1 MPPARRSPQPTVPW
15 EAWQESIVALT
26 AGGQLDEAALT
37 IERALDDGQ
46 DASELLALLRRVE
59 ASAPLGD
66 AGLRLK
72 VRLHGNVPRP
82 GDLLALVQELHAG
95 GVDAPYLHAYL
106 AWALAQHE
114 HFSEALDA
122 AGEALRGRADLTPR
136 ELALALRTQGFALNR
151 VSPDSDWAA
160 PFEEALAV
168 SEGWARGL
176 VLLDLAGLH
185 SRAGHE
191 GRALLVYADALGV
204 VVSAWHRALVL
215 NNMGL
220 VCLRSGRFAEAEEYF
235 TQVARLR
242 SGFRSRA
249 LSGLAA
255 ARRALGEWA
264 RAESLYLQAA
274 AVAGDDEDDL
284 RQARRGVGHT
294 QRLAGR
300 VMPALDTLRE
310 AARTTASDA
319 ASGQSWVNV
328 DLAAALVSLDGLDPV
343 SVEEALAHTGP
354 LDREDAERAVIVR
367 AELARRTGDAAQAVA
382 LLSPL
387 ERTTLWLREEA
398 HAFPQLFAL
407 LPTAARPEPLPRP
420 RQTHVHLKALGV
432 PAAQVNGRV
441 VRLGPLE
448 VVSLAAL
455 LLSGGTLTTDELTEV
470 IRDETPRNARQAA
483 KRVSVVVRQ
492 LRQALGWPGSVLSGR
507 GAYHLDPETRWTSDI
522 QTALALRQNITA
534 FLTGIHLPWATEQ
547 EQYLMQRDSDLLP

>member
-1 MPPARRSPQPTVPW
+1 M
-15 EAWQESIVALT
+15 ALT

-46 DASELLALLRRVE
+46 DAGELLALLRRAE
-59 ASAPLGD
+59 ASAPLGA
-66 AGLRLK
+66 AGLRVK
-72 VRLHGNVPRP
+72 VRLYGNVQRP
-82 GDLLALVQELHAG
+82 GDLLTLVRERQASGE
-95 GVDAPYLHAYL
+95 DAPYLHAYL

-114 HFSEALDA
+114 AFPEALDA
-122 AGEALRGRADLTPR
+122 AGAALRGRADLTPR
-136 ELALALRTQGFALNR
+136 ELALALRTRGFALNR
-151 VSPDSDWAA
+151 LHPDSDWAA

-191 GRALLVYADALGV
+191 SRALLVYAEALNH
-204 VVSAWHRALVL
+204 VVSARHRALVL

-220 VCLRSGRFAEAEEYF
+220 VCLRSARFAEAEDYF
-235 TQVARLR
+235 LQVARLR
-242 SGFRSRA
+242 SDFRSRA

-274 AVAGDDEDDL
+274 AAGADEDDL

-300 VMPALDTLRE
+300 VMQALDTLHE
-310 AARTTASDA
+310 AAHTTASDV

-328 DLAAALVSLDGLDPV
+328 DLAAALVSLDGLDTV
-343 SVEEALAHTGP
+343 SVQAALAHTGP

-382 LLSPL
+382 FLSPL

-407 LPTAARPEPLPRP
+407 LPSPARPEPLPRP
-420 RQTHVHLKALGV
+420 RQTHVRLRALGV
-432 PAAQVNGRV
+432 PAVQVNGRP
-441 VRLGPLE
+441 VRLGPLD
-448 VVSLAAL
+448 VVILAAL
-455 LLSGGTLTTDELTEV
+455 LLSGGTLTTDELTDV
-470 IRDETPRNARQAA
+470 IRDDVPRDARQAA
-483 KRVSVVVRQ
+483 KRVSVVVRR
-492 LRQALGWPGSVLSGR
+492 LRQSLGWPGSVATAH
-507 GAYHLDPETRWTSDI
+507 GAYHLDPDARWTSDV
-522 QTALALRQNITA
+522 QTALLERQEITA
-534 FLTGIHLPWATEQ
+534 FLTGIHLPWVTEQ
-547 EQYLMQRDSDLLP
+547 EQYLMQRD